1 MGELRGSDPT
11 SNFSLGLHLDGLPS
25 AAVSLVGGVLVDQ
38 GEADAD
44 LSVTQRLG
52 LAAGSTIQG
61 AGGFAGDIQP
71 LADALDVA
79 GSVATVFVRLH
90 SCAFCTTTFCHFCSN
105 VIFTYNIGFSNMRCF
120 YRWCC

>member
-1 MGELRGSDPT
+1 M
-11 SNFSLGLHLDGLPS
+11 
-25 AAVSLVGGVLVDQ
+25 DQ
-38 GEADAD
+38 SEADED

-79 GSVATVFVRLH
+79 GSYTV
-90 SCAFCTTTFCHFCSN
+90 
-105 VIFTYNIGFSNMRCF
+105 
-120 YRWCC
+120 